1 MEKNKSIML
10 MLFIAS
16 LSLVSLFIISQTVE
30 IKVSYSRPAPPGGY
44 GDINGDGYVTYDYS
58 NIHKQD
64 FWLLYAFY
72 DEYGPWDVNE
82 DGITNTSDVN
92 EIQKVWTGSVAS
104 ASYTHQRADINW
116 DDRVN
121 VVDIYY
127 VLKFWNETKTEPMST
142 ERIAQIMRCF
152 NMTQSPYAFDIQET
166 IRRGDVDGNGVL
178 TDYDVY
184 LIIQYA
190 MGAIDKFPVQE
201 QIPSLI
207 SFSCPNNIERTCS
220 GTKHTYDF
228 SDVYTITLISA
239 KISYSLFGMNDM
251 LYVES
256 SKDNQNWN
264 VLSFYP
270 MSSSNTE
277 ININLPLNYK
287 EMRYIRFRVAYGFA
301 ELRGSS
307 GTAVTSGGGGVNLPP
322 VALLDK
328 EYYDTLPYRDITFD
342 ASASYDPDGT
352 IVGYRFVIRNSSGVV
367 ADSGFITS
375 PTFTYRFPY
384 PSGLSASY
392 SLILTVKDD
401 DGATANDTAVIEVY
415 RGTNQPPVAILSQH
429 EYHINF
435 GDTVTFDAS
444 QSYDPEGL
452 PIKFNWYIN
461 MQPVYDDFGDYPTFT
476 YTFDDPDIFDK
487 AIVSVKV
494 KDLAGDTGYDHA
506 VVYINRTIYLNLTWQ
521 PEKPSVGDTVYFD
534 ASGSYVEDATITAY
548 AFSIDDSFV
557 SGWKSEPYYRYT
569 FYTPGEHRVTL
580 SVKIND
586 AFIYSK
592 SWNITVI
599 SEYTEP
605 TIIVEGDL
613 KVGSELR
620 ITVFYPFKVDWIN
633 IYYGDG
639 DSESS
644 PSIDANQYTFTHTYK
659 KEGVYTINASA
670 HFGFNQYAYVET
682 TITIRGETPPSPDWW
697 LYIMI
702 GIVVA
707 MMVAIVYVWMKRRR

>member
-82 DGITNTSDVN
+82 DGICNAGDRD
-92 EIQKVWTGSVAS
+92 EILKFWTGSVN
-104 ASYTHQRADINW
+104 YTHLRADINW
-116 DDRVN
+116 DDSVN
-121 VVDIYY
+121 VNDIFYM
-127 VLKFWNETKTEPMST
+127 LKFWNETKTEPMT
-142 ERIAQIMRCF
+142 TDRINQIKKHL
-152 NMTQSPYAFDIQET
+152 NATYPFDIQEI
-166 IRRGDVDGNGVL
+166 IRRGDVDGDGML

-401 DGATANDTAVIEVY
+401 DGATANDTASILVY
-415 RGTNQPPVAILSQH
+415 RGSNQPPVAKLSKH
-429 EYHINF
+429 EYYIDW

-444 QSYDPEGL
+444 ESYDPEGL

-461 MQPVYDDFGDYPTFT
+461 LIFPVYDEFGDYPTLT
-476 YTFDDPDIFDK
+476 YTFNEGDK
-487 AIVSVKV
+487 YINKAVVVVKV
-494 KDLAGDTGYDHA
+494 KDLAGSESFDVA
-506 VVYINRTIYLNLTWQ
+506 VVYINRTILFNLTWTPKQ
-521 PEKPSVGDTVYFD
+521 PFIGEEVFFD
-534 ASGSYVEDATITAY
+534 ASGSYVENATITAY
-548 AFSIDDSFV
+548 EFIIDGKYV
-557 SGWKSEPYYRYT
+557 KWKKEPYHYYT
-569 FYTPGEHRVTL
+569 FYSPGEHTITL
-580 SVKIND
+580 GLYINNK
-586 AFIYSK
+586 FLLTK
-592 SWNITVI
+592 TWNITVI
-599 SEYTEP
+599 STYTEP

-613 KVGSELR
+613 IPNNELR

-644 PSIDANQYTFTHTYK
+644 PSIDGNQYTFTHTYK

>member
-1 MEKNKSIML
+1 MNKIILVLLVISLSIFA
-10 MLFIAS
+10 LFIFNES
-16 LSLVSLFIISQTVE
+16 GEVKSVYSQ
-30 IKVSYSRPAPPGGY
+30 PAPQEGY
-44 GDINGDGYVTYDYS
+44 GDINGDGVVSYDV
-58 NIHKQD
+58 NDAHKHD
-64 FWLLYAFY
+64 FWLLYAFE

-82 DGITNTSDVN
+82 DGITNGDDVQ
-92 EIQKVWTGSVAS
+92 EIQKFWTGAVNYS
-104 ASYTHQRADINW
+104 HLRADINW
-116 DDRVN
+116 DDRVD
-121 VVDIYY
+121 VMDIWY
-127 VLKFWNETKTEPMST
+127 VLKFFNETKTEPMSQ
-142 ERIAQIMRCF
+142 ERIDQITSHLNVAML
-152 NMTQSPYAFDIQET
+152 SPQE
-166 IRRGDVDGNGVL
+166 IMYRGDVDGDGAL
-178 TDYDVY
+178 TEYDVY

-201 QIPSLI
+201 QISSLI
-207 SFSCPNNIERTCS
+207 SFSCPNNLERTCF

-239 KISYSLFGMNDM
+239 KISYSSFGMNDM

-307 GTAVTSGGGGVNLPP
+307 GTAITSGGGGVNLPP

-342 ASASYDPDGT
+342 ASASYDPDGK

-415 RGTNQPPVAILSQH
+415 RGTNQPPVAILSKH

-487 AIVSVKV
+487 AVVSVKV

-506 VVYINRTIYLNLTWQ
+506 VVHINRTIYLNLTWQ

-534 ASGSYVEDATITAY
+534 ASGSYVEGATITAY

-557 SGWKSEPYYRYT
+557 SGWKNEPYYRYT
-569 FYTPGEHRVTL
+569 FYTPGEHKVTL

-644 PSIDANQYTFTHTYK
+644 PSIDGNQYTFTHTYK
-659 KEGVYTINASA
+659 NEGVYTINASA

-697 LYIMI
+697 LYITI